1 MKIIK
6 CGIVV
11 LTIASLVTCPSALS
25 AQGAA
30 VASDGHKVMAMDVG
44 TWKVEGKMWMPGSDE
59 PMPFE
64 ATETNKMMGEV
75 HLISDFHGDF
85 AGMEFK
91 GHGTVSYDPESK
103 VYSATW
109 IDVTETALA
118 VNTGTWDEKS
128 RTLTMMGKKKGMDG
142 SPVKTKGTVEYKEDG
157 TRLMTMYSSAD
168 GNDWHKDMELLYTKT
183 SDEK

>member
-1 MKIIK
+1 MKIIT
-6 CGIVV
+6 CGLVV
-11 LTIASLVTCPSALS
+11 LTIASFACCPSALS

-30 VASDGHKVMAMDVG
+30 VASDGHKVLAMDVG

-64 ATETNKMMGEV
+64 ATETNKLMGEV

-109 IDVTETALA
+109 IDVTDTALS
-118 VNTGTWDEKS
+118 VNKGTWDEKS
-128 RTLTMMGKKKGMDG
+128 RTLTLEGTKKGMDG
-142 SPVKTKGTVEYKEDG
+142 STVKTRGTSEYKANG

-168 GNDWHKDMELLYTKT
+168 GKEWHKDMELLYTKE
-183 SDEK
+183 SGDK